1 MKKILSV
8 ILCLAMTASLMAG
21 CGNGNS
27 SGGGTSAP
35 ATESKGATEAAG
47 NENAGGSTGDRMDG
61 IITMGVSGT
70 PDLDPAIATTGSSCI
85 AMANIYDTLVYP
97 VEGGVE
103 PRVAESWENSE
114 DGLTYTFHLKKGIK
128 FHDGDELKA
137 SDVVFSM
144 NRLLAIGEGY
154 AYLFADSFESAE
166 APDDYTVVFHLKK
179 TFGPFVN
186 ALVRLLIV
194 NEDLVMA
201 NKQDGP
207 YGEFG
212 DYGKAWMVTN
222 DAGSG
227 AYMAKELVQQDY
239 FLAEKFDDWFVGWDN
254 EYAPSGFKM
263 MAITEATTVRT
274 MVNNKELD
282 ITDQWQSAE
291 TLAALEK
298 MDGVSI
304 GEYSTFLEYNMYY
317 NTQAEPMDDIN
328 FRRAISCL
336 IDYDTICQSVFID
349 SVKATGPVPAA
360 VQGHVDTTTFEYNLD
375 KAKEYLAAS
384 KYADTYGDYTV
395 EILCNSDVA
404 DLEKIALMIQ
414 SAASQIG
421 LNIEISKAPWVSII
435 DRMGSVE
442 TTPHMIA
449 INSGLSYD
457 EAGAYLESRYHSKT
471 MGTWEQGEWLGDAKL
486 DGMIEDA
493 LATVDKTE
501 RFAKYAEIQNYIVDE
516 ICPTGYLC
524 EMTERIAYQSAYIT
538 WPALENVPEGEI
550 ASALYGYLH
559 QFADIELHTEKK

>member
-1 MKKILSV
+1 MKKGLSV
-8 ILCLAMTASLMAG
+8 ILSFAMVATLLSG
-21 CGNGNS
+21 CGNSS
-27 SGGGTSAP
+27 SGGGTTTQA
-35 ATESKGATEAAG
+35 
-47 NENAGGSTGDRMDG
+47 AGGSGTEVTAAAGGGSEATGG
-61 IITMGVSGT
+61 GVITMGVSGT

-85 AMANIYDTLVYP
+85 AMANMYDTLVYP
-97 VEGGVE
+97 GKDGVE

-128 FHDGDELKA
+128 FHDGSELTA

-154 AYLFADSFESAE
+154 AYLFTDSVESAE
-166 APDDYTVVFHLKK
+166 ATDDYTVVFHLKK
-179 TFGPFVN
+179 TFGPFVS

-212 DYGKAWMVTN
+212 DYGKAWLVTN

-239 FLAEKFDDWFVGWDN
+239 FLAEKFDDWFVGWN
-254 EYAPSGFKM
+254 NQYAPAGFKM
-263 MAITEATTVRT
+263 MAITEASTVRT
-274 MVNNKELD
+274 MVANKELD

-304 GEYSTFLEYNMYY
+304 GEYSTYLEYNMYY
-317 NTQAEPMDDIN
+317 NTQIEPMDDIN

-336 IDYDTICQSVFID
+336 IDYDTICESVFIH
-349 SVKATGPVPAA
+349 SVKATGPVPAT
-360 VQGHVDTTTFEYNLD
+360 VQGHVDTTVFEYNLD

-384 KYADTYGDYTV
+384 KYANNYGDYTI

-471 MGTWEQGEWLGDAKL
+471 MGTWEQGEWLGDTKL

-501 RFAKYAEIQNYIVDE
+501 RFAKYGEIQTYIVDE
-516 ICPTGYLC
+516 LCPTGYLC
-524 EMTERIAYQSAYIT
+524 EMTERIAYQSSYIT
-538 WPALENVPEGEI
+538 WPALENVAEGEI

-559 QFADIELHTEKK
+559 QFADIEYHTEKK